1 MGCSGCS
8 NGEIRRRFEKMYSY
22 NEFETL
28 YDNKNFNDIINFA
41 DTRKG
46 DLYINLIHYDTNIK
60 NEENFEYYRY
70 FSINI
75 IGNYYAFDDF
85 DMIKLFISKLQQ
97 IPFSSSYIL
106 MTSGKESEKVLE
118 EFNKLDFLIE
128 FIIFYKKGDYDFL
141 KKKYDKIKLITDNFS
156 KVRKFLKEK
165 KFSEEDLTMDNHL
178 SVTPLITY
186 YDYKKCLF
194 PIHRILAYFFKFEL
208 RNFSRSY
215 FSIAKKFIDK
225 SVLETEIRTK
235 ILNIMENLSNKQ
247 YDNFPEACIHY
258 YTGENLCYVFN
269 KALRNFDKFYVEMA
283 HFIGPFYYGLFKYA
297 LDNKDLALNKK
308 TILYRD
314 VIMERLELY
323 FYQFNENDIICF
335 PSFTSTTVNQNLNFI
350 PTKNA
355 KNINNNSIE
364 EKSYVK
370 MIINYDPKGYCI
382 PQGLDVSNH
391 SVYAKEKEILLFPF
405 TFLKIDK
412 VELHSGKKNDKHLIY
427 MTIINRGDILEDGL
441 NNNYAFK
448 LVENGTKIV
457 VDEKNDLKCYD
468 NELYYKM
475 DFKYIKESSCNI
487 L

>member
-156 KVRKFLKEK
+156 KVRKYLKEK
-165 KFSEEDLTMDNHL
+165 KFSEEDLSMDNHL
-178 SVTPLITY
+178 FMTPVITNNE
-186 YDYKKCLF
+186 YKKILF
-194 PIHRILAYFFKFEL
+194 LIHRILAYFFK
-208 RNFSRSY
+208 Y
-215 FSIAKKFIDK
+215 KYHK
-225 SVLETEIRTK
+225 
-235 ILNIMENLSNKQ
+235 
-247 YDNFPEACIHY
+247 Y
-258 YTGENLCYVFN
+258 YISE
-269 KALRNFDKFYVEMA
+269 D
-283 HFIGPFYYGLFKYA
+283 
-297 LDNKDLALNKK
+297 DL
-308 TILYRD
+308 Y
-314 VIMERLELY
+314 
-323 FYQFNENDIICF
+323 
-335 PSFTSTTVNQNLNFI
+335 
-350 PTKNA
+350 
-355 KNINNNSIE
+355 
-364 EKSYVK
+364 
-370 MIINYDPKGYCI
+370 
-382 PQGLDVSNH
+382 
-391 SVYAKEKEILLFPF
+391 
-405 TFLKIDK
+405 
-412 VELHSGKKNDKHLIY
+412 
-427 MTIINRGDILEDGL
+427 
-441 NNNYAFK
+441 
-448 LVENGTKIV
+448 
-457 VDEKNDLKCYD
+457 
-468 NELYYKM
+468 
-475 DFKYIKESSCNI
+475 
-487 L
+487 